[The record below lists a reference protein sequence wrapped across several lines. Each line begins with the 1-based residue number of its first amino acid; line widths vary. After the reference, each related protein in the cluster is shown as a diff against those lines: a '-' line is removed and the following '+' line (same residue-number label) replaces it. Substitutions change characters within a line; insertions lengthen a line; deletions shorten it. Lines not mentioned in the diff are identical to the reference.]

1 MESAENPLFIP
12 FGFFGMEN
20 AINPL
25 VVSWLITLLI
35 LTLLFLAVKNM
46 KTVPAGVQNFFEMI
60 VEFVQGL
67 AEPLVGK
74 QAEFFFPLFFWLF
87 TFILFSNLTG
97 LIPCMACP
105 TSRVDMNLGM
115 ALVVFLSAHFWGI
128 KEKGIV
134 KYLSHFKPPPIQ
146 VEPNAGL
153 GMKIM
158 MKVIGGILWIM
169 MPPIHLVGELV
180 KPVSLT
186 MRLFGNMMG
195 KEKIL
200 AVSIL
205 LIGAFWGDS
214 LISKI
219 FAVTPGFLRILI
231 TILGV
236 FVSFIQAFVFMFLAM
251 VYIGGAVKEH
261 EEHGEGEAAH

>member
-12 FGFFGMEN
+12 FGFFGLEN

-25 VVSWLITLLI
+25 TLSWFITLL
-35 LTLLFLAVKNM
+35 LFVLLFLSCQNLKAV
-46 KTVPAGVQNFFEMI
+46 PGGLQNFFEMI
-60 VEFVQGL
+60 VEFVQSL

-74 QAEFFFPLFFWLF
+74 HAEFFFPLFFYLF
-87 TFILFSNLTG
+87 VFILFSNLTG
-97 LIPCMACP
+97 LIPGLACP

-115 ALVVFLSAHFWGI
+115 ALVVFLSTHFWGI
-128 KEKGIV
+128 REKGLL
-134 KYLSHFKPPPIQ
+134 KYLSHFLPPPIQ
-146 VEPNAGL
+146 VDPAAGL
-153 GMKIM
+153 GMKVL
-158 MKVIGGILWIM
+158 MKIISGILWIM

-205 LIGAFWGDS
+205 LVGAFWGDS
-214 LISKI
+214 LISKM
-219 FAVTPGFLRILI
+219 FAVAPGFLRILI

-261 EEHGEGEAAH
+261 EEHAE